1 MAVYYET
8 SWSILSTIGL
18 ANFFFAWIVVGV
30 TKLTFLSAVPI
41 VVSAASAV
49 ANGLCYYAWYMDSSK
64 ASTASA
70 YAVADILWMIQEAGL
85 SFYSYAILSQVLRNR
100 KRLVFLVLF
109 WVFMLCVL
117 MARLILLAYRIKS
130 ILQGDQIF
138 KTIVNGAHVGYFM
151 SLATV
156 ECLSAFFLLHTFAAA
171 KNKREQAS
179 LGSDFM
185 RHLMRSTEVRL
196 ALLALIGVA
205 RAITFLFQPP
215 ISGAVSTSSQI
226 DVFLYSLECLFPVM
240 LLSVS

>member
-1 MAVYYET
+1 MLGTWTPAKRSRQAHTLLRT
-8 SWSILSTIGL
+8 SCGWYVDLLGAESLGL
-18 ANFFFAWIVVGV
+18 
-30 TKLTFLSAVPI
+30 TH
-41 VVSAASAV
+41 
-49 ANGLCYYAWYMDSSK
+49 SSK
-64 ASTASA
+64 
-70 YAVADILWMIQEAGL
+70 IQEAGL

-185 RHLMRSTEVRL
+185 RHLMRSTEMRL